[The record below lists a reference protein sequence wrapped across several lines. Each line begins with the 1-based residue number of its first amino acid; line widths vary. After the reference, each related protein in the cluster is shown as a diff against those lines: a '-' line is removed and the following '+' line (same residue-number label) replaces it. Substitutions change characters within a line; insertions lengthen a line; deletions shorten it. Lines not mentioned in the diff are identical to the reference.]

1 MTSRTS
7 YSGQLPASTSPFAVV
22 RSMENAAEQRQ
33 GQSCTLAPGEHYEL
47 HMAAG
52 GLPDFVVPRAVVAPA
67 ASPCLLAAYLHRR
80 SVRQRRG
87 HCARVCAC
95 VVCCACVG
103 LS

>member
-22 RSMENAAEQRQ
+22 RSMENEAEQRQ
-33 GQSCTLAPGEHYEL
+33 SCSLAPGEHYEL

-67 ASPCLLAAYLHRR
+67 ASPCLPAAYLHRR

-87 HCARVCAC
+87 HCVRAC

>member
-33 GQSCTLAPGEHYEL
+33 GQSCSLAPGEHYEL

-52 GLPDFVVPRAVVAPA
+52 GLPDFVVPRVVVAPA

-87 HCARVCAC
+87 HCVRAC
-95 VVCCACVG
+95 VVCFACVG